1 MVELQNINFRYKKNK
16 PLFRELNL
24 SLTSGYIYGL
34 LGKNGAGK
42 TTLLKHISGLLYPQE
57 GQARVFGHDVSKRE
71 PQMLENVFVVPE
83 EFELPAQS
91 IDAFVKYN
99 AVFYTRFSR
108 EQLDFYLQ
116 EFELD
121 RDEKLSSMSYG
132 QKKKFLIAFGL
143 ATNARLLILDE
154 PTNGLDIPSKSQ
166 FRKIMASSLDEEK
179 IIVISTHQVR
189 DLENLIDVVLV
200 LENGQIIFNHG
211 IGEISE
217 KLRFEQDLRKAMPED
232 ILYSED
238 AAGRK
243 AGIIKN
249 TSGMESRVDLE
260 ILFNGVVKNQQAVE
274 AHLTNP
280 SDYVL

>member
-42 TTLLKHISGLLYPQE
+42 TTLLKHMSGLLYPQE

-71 PQMLENVFVVPE
+71 PQMLDNVFVVPE

-91 IDAFVKYN
+91 IDTFVKYN
-99 AVFYTRFSR
+99 AVFYSRFSR

-121 RDEKLSSMSYG
+121 RNEKLSSMSYG

-143 ATNARLLILDE
+143 STNARLLILDE

-200 LENGQIIFNHG
+200 LENGRIIFNHG

-243 AGIIKN
+243 AGITKN